1 MKKKLIQVK
10 DFADKM
16 DAIKRR
22 VKNAF
27 SEEGAEAAAAIR
39 DLIDELE
46 NAEIEIDERELVARI
61 EEVIRAF
68 NGRLDEEIPA
78 NVAEEIANRIKAME
92 NTMPV
97 SDKLTPAVKNQ
108 VAAAILRA
116 KGKEAV
122 KDAVNGVLVKNG
134 ITGLTFNDTID
145 FAINDNWGDSDELFA
160 ALKKVNF
167 SKFFYTAQDFN
178 DPDVVAHGWD
188 KTSETEKEIQAL
200 TVQGKT
206 ITTQYIYKRQQVAFE
221 DLDDIEESGSTATFL
236 RWLDEEL
243 DRQIINAIIAVML
256 GNTAVMLGNNADF
269 TDITTIEPLVGT
281 GVTDVFRTAVTVT
294 DHTAVTFA
302 EARAI
307 ADAVRTGIGAKW
319 MVMTQAQLTAIAKF
333 KYTSDSDDIFRSKDE
348 VAAMLGV
355 DRIYVTDKAIGVVCF
370 VPSEYWVK
378 EKNAMQVS
386 YPKYEFN
393 VMNYQRERNIGGAV
407 HGLKSVA
414 FGVGDMG

>member
-16 DAIKRR
+16 DAIKRK

-46 NAEIEIDERELVARI
+46 NSEIEIDEKELASRI
-61 EEVIRAF
+61 EEVIRSF
-68 NGRLDEEIPA
+68 NGRADEEVPA
-78 NVAEEIANRIKAME
+78 NVANALAKKFAELQ

-97 SDKLTPAVKNQ
+97 SDKLTPAIKNQ
-108 VAAAILRA
+108 VAAAVLRA
-116 KGKEAV
+116 KGREAV
-122 KDAVNGVLVKNG
+122 TDAVNAVLVKNG
-134 ITGLTFNDTID
+134 ITGLSFNDTID
-145 FAINDNWGDSDELFA
+145 FAINDKWGDSDELFA

-178 DPDVVAHGWD
+178 DADVVAHGWD
-188 KTSETEKEIQAL
+188 KTSENEKLIQQL
-200 TVQGKT
+200 TVNGKR
-206 ITTQYIYKRQQVAFE
+206 IDTQYIYKRQQIAFE
-221 DLDDIEESGSTATFL
+221 DLDDIEESGNTATFL

-243 DRQIINAIIAVML
+243 DRQIVNAIISVML
-256 GNTAVMLGNNADF
+256 GNTTNL

-281 GVTDVFRTAVTVT
+281 GVTDVFRTAVTVA
-294 DHTAVTFA
+294 DATAITFA

-307 ADAVRTGIGAKW
+307 VDAVVAGRGAKW
-319 MVMTQAQLTAIAKF
+319 LVMSQAQLTALAKF
-333 KYTSDSDDIFRSKDE
+333 KYASGGDDIFRSKEE

-355 DRIYVTDKAIGVVCF
+355 ERIYVTDKATTVVCF
-370 VPSEYWVK
+370 IPSEYWFK
-378 EKNAMQVS
+378 EKASLQVS
-386 YPKYEFN
+386 YPRYENN
-393 VMNYQRERNIGGAV
+393 VMNYQRERNCGGAV

-414 FGVGDMG
+414 FPVSE